1 VLSAIN
7 LQVYPRIIQVGRQA
21 TNAGAADTT
30 IGLAGYS
37 GAEAAPAPADPQG
50 ILWLFTG
57 IAASIQAGP
66 TGRKKDSALPQ
77 DVVFMPTWNIYV
89 PLSAL
94 AKGTVRD
101 RDIIVDD
108 EGYRYEVGQAYWNI
122 LGWKIICIRL
132 EA

>member
-1 VLSAIN
+1 MSA
-7 LQVYPRIIQVGRQA
+7 LYPRTIEIHRNR
-21 TNAGAADTT
+21 TDAGAADTV

-37 GAEAAPAPADPQG
+37 GAEASTSLSDPAG
-50 ILWLFTG
+50 EVVLFTG
-57 IAASIQAGP
+57 VAASIQAGT

-77 DVVFMPTWNIYV
+77 DVVTMPTWDIYV

-108 EGYRYEVGQAYWNI
+108 ESYRYEVAQAYWNI
-122 LGWKIICIRL
+122 LGHKLVCIRL

>member
-1 VLSAIN
+1 VSIL
-7 LQVYPRIIQVGRQA
+7 YPRTIEVHRNK
-21 TNAGAADTT
+21 TVAGPADTV

-37 GAEAAPAPADPQG
+37 GAEASTSPSAPAG
-50 ILWLFTG
+50 EVVLFTG
-57 IAASIQAGP
+57 IAASIQAGT

-77 DVVFMPTWNIYV
+77 DVVFMPTWDIYV

-101 RDIIVDD
+101 RDIVVDD
-108 EGYRYEVGQAYWNI
+108 EDYRYEVSQAYFNV
-122 LGWKIICIRL
+122 LGYKLICIRL

>member
-1 VLSAIN
+1 VK
-7 LQVYPRIIQVGRQA
+7 RQQ
-21 TNAGAADTT
+21 TNAGAADLV

-50 ILWLFTG
+50 RLTLATG
-57 IAASIQAGP
+57 IPASIQVGA

-77 DVVFMPTWNIYV
+77 DVVFMPTWIIYI

-101 RDIIVDD
+101 RDMIVDD
-108 EGYRYEVGQAYWNI
+108 ESYVYEVGQAYWNR
-122 LGWKIICIRL
+122 LGHKLICIRT

>member
-1 VLSAIN
+1 VAAIN
-7 LQVYPRIIQVGRQA
+7 LKVYPRIIQVERLQ
-21 TNAGAADTT
+21 TNAGAADTV
-30 IGLAGYS
+30 IGLTGYS
-37 GAEAAPAPADPQG
+37 GATATPAPTDPNSP
-50 ILWLFTG
+50 IVLATG
-57 IAASIQAGP
+57 IPASIQAGP

-77 DVVFMPTWNIYV
+77 DVVFMPTWLIYV
-89 PLSAL
+89 PLAAL

-108 EGYRYEVGQAYWNI
+108 EGYRYEVGQAYWNR